1 MLSYVNDIN
10 NFLVY
15 PYHFI
20 DIVVKDTMAFDTT
33 YEKDDV
39 KEINEVVRST
49 VNVLDDFDYNLYAII
64 TAVIEV
70 YMGCM
75 ELLDPPDNNV
85 NAHVFLVLGMD
96 EANSL

>member
-1 MLSYVNDIN
+1 
-10 NFLVY
+10 
-15 PYHFI
+15 
-20 DIVVKDTMAFDTT
+20 MAFDTT

-96 EANSL
+96 EANSLQENGMDEIIVDVPNEVVKEDDD